1 MKVCLICSELFG
13 HGVYGGFGRMTRKL
27 GCELAN
33 RNVEVT
39 AVVPRREGSRVRDY
53 VVDGLQVREFP
64 RTAFLT
70 AMDLFR
76 QLDADVFHSQ
86 DPSLGTWLAMKAMP
100 GRAHVVTFRDPME
113 AADWHIEFNHAGPAR
128 LATLAY
134 LLYADNF
141 LVTRAIHR
149 ATGLYG
155 AAQFV
160 ISKAARKYGLRQHP
174 GFLPTPIDIPPP
186 GTKAAKPTVCFVAR
200 LHRRKRPE
208 LFLDLVRQFP
218 KVRFIC
224 VGGTNETVY
233 EDSLRRSYADLPNLE
248 MTGTIDQFQT
258 DRLQRIL
265 EQSWVLVNT
274 AVREG
279 LPTTFLEAAANRCA
293 ILSSVDPD
301 GFATR
306 FGYHAKGDGDLPRG
320 LSLLL
325 TDNRWRSLGESGAE
339 YVRSVF
345 ATDRALDRHM
355 ETYRLA
361 LDAVGSRKIRP
372 IRRGIEA

>member
-13 HGVYGGFGRMTRKL
+13 QGVYGGFGRMTRKL
-27 GCELAN
+27 GSELAN

-39 AVVPRREGSRVRDY
+39 AVVPRRKANAVRDY
-53 VVDGLQVREFP
+53 VVDGFQVREFP

-76 QLDADVFHSQ
+76 QVDADVFHSQ

-113 AADWHIEFNHAGPAR
+113 AGDWRIELNHAGPAR

-134 LLYADNF
+134 LLYLDNF

-160 ISKAARKYGLRQHP
+160 ISKAARKYGLRQPP

-186 GTKAAKPTVCFVAR
+186 GTKAARPTVCFVGR

-208 LFLDLVRQFP
+208 RFLDLVQHFP

-224 VGGTNETVY
+224 VGGTNERVY
-233 EDSLRRSYADLPNLE
+233 EDNLRRSYADLPNLE

-258 DRLQRIL
+258 DRLQRIF

-274 AVREG
+274 AAREG

-293 ILSSVDPD
+293 ILSNVDPD

-306 FGYHAKGDGDLPRG
+306 FGYHARGDADLARG
-320 LSLLL
+320 LGLLL
-325 TDNRWRSLGESGAE
+325 TDNRWKSLGESGAE
-339 YVRSVF
+339 YVGSVF
-345 ATDRALDRHM
+345 ATDRSLDRHL

-361 LDAVGSRKIRP
+361 LDAVGSR
-372 IRRGIEA
+372 